1 MSLYLFFTKASRFN
15 FTRAY
20 SAKKLIHIYFLTHTK
35 GTMNTLHTVS
45 PNLSSTPASISLLS
59 NMTTL
64 SSTDKPQ
71 KRCGFSSCKKKLQ
84 FSDFECRCGTR
95 YCGDHKGSMDHACTF
110 DYKADATKNLSTQM
124 VKCAGERM
132 RDKL

>member
-1 MSLYLFFTKASRFN
+1 MS
-15 FTRAY
+15 
-20 SAKKLIHIYFLTHTK
+20 
-35 GTMNTLHTVS
+35 TLHTVS
-45 PNLSSTPASISLLS
+45 PNLSSTPAPVALSS
-59 NMTTL
+59 NMTIL
-64 SSTDKPQ
+64 SSSEKPQ

-110 DYKADATKNLSTQM
+110 DYKADANKHLSTQM